1 MQKVVVITGAS
12 HGLGREIARLFSNKG
27 YALILLGRDPKGL
40 AEFNKKL
47 NVKLVIGDIT
57 QKQTRN
63 KIVDLVTK
71 KYKRLDILVNNAGIT
86 FIQPFEQNTEAQ
98 LNEILETNL
107 KAPILLTQTLYTTMK
122 NQKSGTIVFV
132 NSAAGKQ
139 GYPNHTLYSTTKF
152 GLSGFAQSLR
162 QEAKQYNIRVISVHP
177 GGIKTDL
184 YNKLQNKPDT
194 SGYMDSKKVAEI
206 VVYLSETTDL
216 SPDEISISRLTK

>member
-1 MQKVVVITGAS
+1 MHKVAVITGAS
-12 HGLGREIARLFSNKG
+12 HGLGKEIARLFSNKN
-27 YALILLGRDPKGL
+27 YNLILSGRDTKGL
-40 AEFNKKL
+40 AEFNKKP
-47 NVKLVIGDIT
+47 NVELITGDIT

-63 KIVDLVTK
+63 KIVDLVK
-71 KYKRLDILVNNAGIT
+71 KHKRLDILVNNAGIT
-86 FIQPFEQNTEAQ
+86 YIQPFEDNTEDQ
-98 LNEILETNL
+98 LNEILDTNL
-107 KAPILLTQTLYTTMK
+107 KAPILLTQTLYATMK

-139 GYPNHTLYSTTKF
+139 GYPKHTLYSTTKF

-162 QEAKQYNIRVISVHP
+162 QEAKQYNIRVISIHP

-184 YNKLQNKPDT
+184 YNKLPNKPDT
-194 SGYMDSKKVAEI
+194 SGYMDPKKVAEI